1 MNKDLGK
8 CCSSSSAPAVA
19 APVSQAGVTVWW
31 GFLPLAAALG
41 FCSVKGGCQPME
53 SRSAPKQLHVMAGG
67 GLFVVSVG
75 LWFFLAFTG
84 ALFRMHLGLQ
94 GLAGGVVFG
103 TVFG

>member
-1 MNKDLGK
+1 
-8 CCSSSSAPAVA
+8 
-19 APVSQAGVTVWW
+19 
-31 GFLPLAAALG
+31 
-41 FCSVKGGCQPME
+41 ME

-67 GLFVVSVG
+67 GLFVVSVR